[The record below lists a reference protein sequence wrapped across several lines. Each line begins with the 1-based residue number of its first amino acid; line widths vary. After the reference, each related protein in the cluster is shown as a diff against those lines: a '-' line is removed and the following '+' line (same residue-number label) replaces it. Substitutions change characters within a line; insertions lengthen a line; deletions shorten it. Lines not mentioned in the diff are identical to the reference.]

1 MTNEKLTRATR
12 GMPIPKL
19 TVKQLEK
26 SMSISD
32 ALKILG
38 KRETN
43 A

>member
-19 TVKQLEK
+19 TVKQIEK
-26 SMSISD
+26 SMSVSD

-38 KRETN
+38 EHETN

>member
-1 MTNEKLTRATR
+1 MNQEKLNRHTH

-19 TVKQLEK
+19 TVKQIEK
-26 SMSISD
+26 SMTIRD

-38 KRETN
+38 KRDTN

>member
-19 TVKQLEK
+19 TVEQIEK
-26 SMSISD
+26 SMTIRD

-38 KRETN
+38 KRDTN

>member
-1 MTNEKLTRATR
+1 MNNKKLTRATR

-19 TVKQLEK
+19 TVEQIEK
-26 SMSISD
+26 SMTIRD

-38 KRETN
+38 KRETD

>member
-1 MTNEKLTRATR
+1 MNNKKLTRATR

-19 TVKQLEK
+19 TVEQIEK
-26 SMSISD
+26 SMSVSD

-38 KRETN
+38 KRETD